1 MGFDMYGNASF
12 IRKSLAAIA
21 AVAGLVAVQVLAASP
36 GAQAVSGLTRVT
48 KVSASNST
56 TTKQVAAVCPA
67 GKRVLGGG
75 AEIVNGQGQVV
86 LQQLQPRRTATDDRF
101 AVSAREDG
109 SGYPNAWRLRAF
121 AICADPLPG
130 QQIIAS
136 TAPPTSDG
144 QQSLVGVC
152 PTGQR
157 EVGFG
162 GRINNGAGQV
172 RLTDL
177 YDFFGPPSSLLI
189 VGARENPGGY
199 AGQWS
204 LSSYIICADESATNG
219 FVLAGAVS
227 PASSQ
232 NKSVTVTCPAGTQ
245 VHTAGTLLRAEGTGQ
260 STAASLVIDKVS
272 VDPSLSSVTVRVAED
287 QNGTNA
293 SWSVLANA
301 LCAPPGP
308 AGS

>member
-1 MGFDMYGNASF
+1 MHRKASTMGKA
-12 IRKSLAAIA
+12 LAAVA
-21 AVAGLVAVQVLAASP
+21 AVAGLVVAQASTAP
-36 GAQAVSGLTRVT
+36 SAQAVSGLTRVT
-48 KVSASNST
+48 KLSASSST
-56 TTKQVAAVCPA
+56 TTKQLAAVCPA

-86 LQQLQPRRTATDDRF
+86 LQRLQPRRTATDDRF

-109 SGYPNAWRLRAF
+109 SGYANAWRLRAY

-136 TAPPTSDG
+136 TATVSSDA
-144 QQSLVGVC
+144 QQSLVGIC

-189 VGARENPGGY
+189 VGAREDSDGY

-204 LSSYIICADESATNG
+204 LSSYTICADESATTG
-219 FVLAGAVS
+219 FVLAGAIS
-227 PASSQ
+227 PANSQ

-245 VHTAGTLLRAEGTGQ
+245 VHTAGTLLRAERTGQ
-260 STAASLVIDKVS
+260 SATASLVIDKIS
-272 VDPSLSSVTVRVAED
+272 VDHHSLTSVTVRAAED

-293 SWSVLANA
+293 SWSGLANA
-301 LCAPPGP
+301 LCAPPGST
-308 AGS
+308 GS